1 MEEHKD
7 PGEEINREEEKEQEY
22 SFLQETIKDETISK
36 KKVKKDIFRMA
47 GLGLVFGLV
56 ASLSFSAFKP
66 WMDELFQSNPQK
78 VTIPEEEEEAD
89 EARRKTSRKRPSRF
103 WTQKATGR
111 CSSL

>member
-1 MEEHKD
+1 MSAIRYTIERIVKEKDASMEEHKD

-66 WMDELFQSNPQK
+66 WMDELFQSNP
-78 VTIPEEEEEAD
+78 
-89 EARRKTSRKRPSRF
+89 
-103 WTQKATGR
+103 
-111 CSSL
+111 